1 MLFLVLYIGGIM
13 AFDRDFVDEM
23 GVYLRKRLT
32 SKTAILKA
40 GGEQALAHSTDDLT
54 RIRYALQRIEGGR
67 YGLCAHC
74 GSSIA
79 EERLRSIP
87 ETPFCTDC
95 ARSIEAH

>member
-1 MLFLVLYIGGIM
+1 M
-13 AFDRDFVDEM
+13 AFDKAFVDEM
-23 GVYLRKRLT
+23 GVYLQKRLV
-32 SKTAILKA
+32 SKSTILKV
-40 GGEQALAHSTDDLT
+40 GGEQALAHSTNDLT
-54 RIRYALQRIEGGR
+54 RIRYALQRIERGL

-74 GSSIA
+74 GTTIA

>member
-1 MLFLVLYIGGIM
+1 M
-13 AFDRDFVDEM
+13 AFDRDFVAEM
-23 GVYLRKRLT
+23 GVYLHKRLA
-32 SKTAILKA
+32 SKSAILKS

-54 RIRYALQRIEGGR
+54 RIRYALQRIENGL
-67 YGLCAHC
+67 YGLCTRC
-74 GSSIA
+74 GTAIA